1 MATYAIGDIQGCAEA
16 LHRLLDQIKF
26 DQTQDYLW
34 FVGDLVNRGPQSLE
48 VLRFV
53 KQLGTSATT
62 VLGNHDLHLLALWA
76 GITKPNRKD
85 TLQNV
90 LSAPD
95 SDELLHW
102 LRCQPLIH
110 AEEGYVMVH
119 AGLLPSWSLEQTLEL
134 AHEVEKVLQG
144 QEFQKFLPEIYFRKT
159 QRPSSNLNDEERL
172 SLTSNVLTRLR
183 ICSKEGIPEF
193 SFKGPPEEAPPG
205 YFPWFRLPN
214 RATQHHTII
223 FGHWSAL
230 GIVTEQHV
238 LALDGGCV
246 WGGELVA
253 LRLQDRQL
261 FRVACPKQSHLSD
274 SQTSP

>member
-26 DQTQDYLW
+26 DQTQDHLW

-183 ICSKEGIPEF
+183 ICSN
-193 SFKGPPEEAPPG
+193 APHQKS
-205 YFPWFRLPN
+205 LTT
-214 RATQHHTII
+214 A
-223 FGHWSAL
+223 
-230 GIVTEQHV
+230 V
-238 LALDGGCV
+238 LAPSTTMSKKSS
-246 WGGELVA
+246 VA
-253 LRLQDRQL
+253 NNPSSTRIRT
-261 FRVACPKQSHLSD
+261 AW
-274 SQTSP
+274 TSAAKVTRARKKRSR